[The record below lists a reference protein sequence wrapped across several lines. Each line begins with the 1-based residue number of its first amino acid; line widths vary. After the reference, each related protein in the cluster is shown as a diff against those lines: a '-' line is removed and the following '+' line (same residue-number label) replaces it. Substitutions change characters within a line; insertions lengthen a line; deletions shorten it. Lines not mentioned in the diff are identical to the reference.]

1 MICEEDLLWALNE
14 GLVRAAGLDMLES
27 ENPDLTECKLM
38 GRDDVLLMPHC
49 GYFSDTSDYLV
60 SKPVSYTHLQPIS
73 TIISARITAVIRP
86 TVPCTIS
93 VMSLWSGSSLKI

>member
-27 ENPDLTECKLM
+27 ENPDLSECKLL

-60 SKPVSYTHLQPIS
+60 SKLSMENGINYFNGDYDKVKVLRNNVKH
-73 TIISARITAVIRP
+73 
-86 TVPCTIS
+86 
-93 VMSLWSGSSLKI
+93 